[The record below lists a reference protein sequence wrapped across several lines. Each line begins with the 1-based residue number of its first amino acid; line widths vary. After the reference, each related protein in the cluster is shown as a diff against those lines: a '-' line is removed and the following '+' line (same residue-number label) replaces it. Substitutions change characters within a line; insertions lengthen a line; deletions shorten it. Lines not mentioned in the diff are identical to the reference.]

1 MASHARLMELR
12 RVCVFAGSAEGK
24 RPEYAEVAEDLG
36 RVLAARG
43 LGLVY
48 GGGRVGLMGRLAT
61 AAMAGGGEVIGVI
74 PEALHEREVGHEGIS
89 ELRRVPN
96 MHERKA
102 QMSALADAFV
112 ALPGGLGTLE
122 EVFEMWTWGQLG
134 FHRKPIGLLDVSGY
148 WAPLIAMLDRM
159 VEEGFVAAE
168 YRRIVCIADRPDALL
183 ERLQQWHAPELPR
196 WLRADDL

>member
-1 MASHARLMELR
+1 MDPRPVLR

-24 RPEYAEVAEDLG
+24 RPEYADVAEELG

-43 LGLVY
+43 LGVVY
-48 GGGRVGLMGRLAT
+48 GGGRVGLMGRMSG
-61 AAMAGGGEVIGVI
+61 AAMSGGAEVIGVI
-74 PEALHEREVGHEGIS
+74 PEALHQREVGHEGITT
-89 ELRRVPN
+89 LHRVGT

-102 QMSALADAFV
+102 MMAELADAFI

-134 FHRKPIGLLDVSGY
+134 FHRKPIGLLDASGY
-148 WAPLIAMLDRM
+148 WSPLIAMLDRM

-168 YRRIVCIADRPDALL
+168 YRSIVCIADRPGALL
-183 ERLQQWHAPELPR
+183 DRLEAWHPPKVAR
-196 WLRADDL
+196 WLEAEDL